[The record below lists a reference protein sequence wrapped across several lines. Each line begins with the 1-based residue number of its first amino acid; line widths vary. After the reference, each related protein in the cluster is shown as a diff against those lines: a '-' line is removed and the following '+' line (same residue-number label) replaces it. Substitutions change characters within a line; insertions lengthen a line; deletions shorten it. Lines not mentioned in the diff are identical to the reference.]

1 MPASPDPGLPPERP
15 QVPHPPRPP
24 RPPRPQGGRDGA
36 PDVLPPGTEPV
47 DDVVR
52 ALLGEPRTMRRRQ
65 VSAAAEVS
73 LLSARRFWHA
83 LGFPNVGDEDT
94 VFTAAD
100 LQALRSVVGLV
111 REGIFEETTALS
123 MIRALGRTTD
133 RLAVWQTQLM
143 AEALGDLPEVDAG
156 PGSSTP
162 TAPRRTPAAPYR
174 TPRRRGRRR
183 CGSPRSPTGW
193 SRCWSTRG
201 GGT

>member
-24 RPPRPQGGRDGA
+24 RPPRPPGGRDGA

-47 DDVVR
+47 DDVVS

-111 REGIFEETTALS
+111 REGSLRGDD
-123 MIRALGRTTD
+123 RAVDDPGAGSHHRPAGG
-133 RLAVWQTQLM
+133 LA
-143 AEALGDLPEVDAG
+143 D
-156 PGSSTP
+156 
-162 TAPRRTPAAPYR
+162 PAD
-174 TPRRRGRRR
+174 
-183 CGSPRSPTGW
+183 
-193 SRCWSTRG
+193 G
-201 GGT
+201 GGPR